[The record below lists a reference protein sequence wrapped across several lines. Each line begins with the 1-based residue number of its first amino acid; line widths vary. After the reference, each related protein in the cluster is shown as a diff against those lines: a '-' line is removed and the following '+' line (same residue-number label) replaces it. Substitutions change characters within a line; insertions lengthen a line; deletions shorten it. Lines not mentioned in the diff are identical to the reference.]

1 ATELDRPGPEALQA
15 GLLDAVRR
23 KGLDSLPWT
32 EAARQLQARVALLRS
47 LWPDDWPAL
56 DDDTLTATLDDW
68 LAPWLAGMTRW
79 RDLAALDLVAV
90 LTNRLG
96 HDRSSKLNK
105 LAPTH
110 LTLPT
115 GRRARL
121 DYRTENPPTLRVR
134 LQAMFGCRRT
144 PTVARGRVPI

>member
-1 ATELDRPGPEALQA
+1 QAREARVYLAAAVSRDELETALEHRIHARETADWDERRGTVVARSERRLGALVLEATELDRPGPEALQA

-47 LWPDDWPAL
+47 LWPEDWPAL

-79 RDLAALDLVAV
+79 RDLAALDLVA
-90 LTNRLG
+90 
-96 HDRSSKLNK
+96 
-105 LAPTH
+105 
-110 LTLPT
+110 
-115 GRRARL
+115 
-121 DYRTENPPTLRVR
+121 
-134 LQAMFGCRRT
+134 
-144 PTVARGRVPI
+144 